1 MKKIKVLSFAK
12 FQAILL
18 GSFGIIPGIL
28 YSFGGTAYDLYTTG
42 SVNYGT
48 LLAYIALI
56 VMPIYFA
63 VFGFILGIFEAIIY
77 NYFSNKII
85 TSGEGGALITN
96 NKKIYEI

>member
-12 FQAILL
+12 FQAVLL
-18 GSFGIIPGIL
+18 GFLGIIPGIL

-48 LLAYIALI
+48 LLAYMALI

-63 VFGFILGIFEAIIY
+63 VFGFILGILEAIIY
-77 NYFSNKII
+77 NLLARK
-85 TSGEGGALITN
+85 LIDIN
-96 NKKIYEI
+96 FYE